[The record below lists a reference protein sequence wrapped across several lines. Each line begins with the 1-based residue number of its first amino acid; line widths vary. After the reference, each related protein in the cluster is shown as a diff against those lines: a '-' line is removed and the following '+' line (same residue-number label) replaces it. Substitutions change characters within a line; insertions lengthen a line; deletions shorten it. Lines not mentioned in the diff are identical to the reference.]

1 MIRRRTLTP
10 PSLQI
15 PPELLANRRRSARRE
30 LSERV
35 RLETGDRAVSGW
47 TLNASVGGLRVVI
60 ENSLDPGTE
69 LTVWLDG
76 RAPRPGRIMWVQDEP
91 DGSIVGVCFLDGPDG
106 AEGGGGL
113 DAGASRSSRS
123 RS

>member
-15 PPELLANRRRSARRE
+15 PPQLLANRRRSPRRE

-47 TLNASVGGLRVVI
+47 TLNVSIGGLRVVI

-76 RAPRPGRIMWVQDEP
+76 SAPRPGRITWVQDEP
-91 DGSIVGVCFLDGPDG
+91 DGSIVGVCFLDDGNDGSPGP
-106 AEGGGGL
+106 
-113 DAGASRSSRS
+113 SRSSS
-123 RS
+123 